1 MDVSVTISI
10 PDDIGVLDSEQVS
23 RDVFEKV
30 VAEAYRTG
38 HLGPVQVRKLL
49 GFKNR
54 FETEDFLHRMRA
66 MEYTVEDFE
75 HDIETIARLGSR

>member
-10 PDDIGVLDSEQVS
+10 PDDLANLDSETVS

-30 VAEAYRTG
+30 VAEAYRSG
-38 HLGPVQVRKLL
+38 QIGPVQVRKLL
-49 GFKNR
+49 GFKDR

-66 MEYTVEDFE
+66 MEYTVEDLD
-75 HDIETIARLGSR
+75 HDLETMARLGFK